1 LSGSNGVATADS
13 PDVNAGTAA
22 SPSLAA
28 GRYCFRAS
36 WPGDTNYPGAQ
47 TEFGGANGTN
57 ECFTVTTIGTTVMTT
72 PQGVTSGKTTF
83 GSTVTDHAFVQAAQS
98 GDGYPSGTVDFFL
111 CNPTTVTADGG
122 TCSSGGT
129 QVGGDVTTVASNPQ
143 TTPPSSTA
151 DSASSAAL
159 NATGTWCWRAV
170 YTPGGVNGNNYTG
183 NSDASTG
190 ECFTVTD
197 TTSASSLQVWYPND
211 SASVHAS
218 TGDTI
223 YGTLTLQLSS
233 DANCGGSTLGNN
245 SSTHVVTGQNYHT
258 TVLQANAA
266 ASISVD
272 SNNQTTF
279 GVDTSN
285 QGNYSWW
292 VTFVSSD
299 SNVSNSA
306 HCESSNVTITN

>member
-1 LSGSNGVATADS
+1 
-13 PDVNAGTAA
+13 
-22 SPSLAA
+22 
-28 GRYCFRAS
+28 
-36 WPGDTNYPGAQ
+36 
-47 TEFGGANGTN
+47 
-57 ECFTVTTIGTTVMTT
+57 
-72 PQGVTSGKTTF
+72 
-83 GSTVTDHAFVQAAQS
+83 
-98 GDGYPSGTVDFFL
+98 
-111 CNPTTVTADGG
+111 
-122 TCSSGGT
+122 
-129 QVGGDVTTVASNPQ
+129 
-143 TTPPSSTA
+143 
-151 DSASSAAL
+151 
-159 NATGTWCWRAV
+159 
-170 YTPGGVNGNNYTG
+170 VNGNNYTG

-223 YGTLTLQLSS
+223 YGTLTIQLYS

-272 SNNQTTF
+272 SNKQTTF

-292 VTFVSSD
+292 VTFNSGD